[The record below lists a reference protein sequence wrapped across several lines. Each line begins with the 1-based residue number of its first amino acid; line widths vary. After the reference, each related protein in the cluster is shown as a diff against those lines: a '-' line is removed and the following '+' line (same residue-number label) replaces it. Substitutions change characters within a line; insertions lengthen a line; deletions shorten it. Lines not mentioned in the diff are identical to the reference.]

1 MLRQRCPRGCTRRT
15 VEAVQG
21 VRISTAQRNGVD
33 RPVVEGSSIDRGAV
47 QKSVRALNQSR
58 EWFSALGI
66 GVEVV
71 EISESS
77 SRTHFKDNAVA
88 IHAAVDGR
96 AIEIAV
102 AGLHQRGIWPTAVG
116 SIEAMQKCYRARR
129 RDLENCTQVRIG
141 YPGQAE
147 SRAIEISIVSQ
158 YEWRKGLA
166 AVGSV
171 KVIESFER
179 SPGSNAV
186 DSAAVCRSP
195 IFGSSVVSA
204 IRAFDRRSPWER
216 AIALVER
223 VQECEFPARA
233 DFENSPVVR
242 GAVFIRR
249 AVEVSVGAERE
260 SAGRECAC
268 YSIKVVKYAHLS
280 RRSDLKNCARI
291 VSASVV
297 GSAVEVSIPA
307 LNNESRI
314 VGMRRVA
321 SVGSEVV
328 KEGDLCPG
336 T

>member
-204 IRAFDRRSPWER
+204 VRALDRCSPGAR
-216 AIALVER
+216 AVGVVER
-223 VQECEFPARA
+223 VQDCEFPARA
-233 DFENSPVVR
+233 DFEDSPVVR
-242 GAVFIRR
+242 GAAYIGS

-260 SAGRECAC
+260 SAGGKRAGYAIE
-268 YSIKVVKYAHLS
+268 VVKYADLA
-280 RRSDLKNCARI
+280 RRSDLKNRARI
-291 VSASVV
+291 VSSTIM

-307 LNNESRI
+307 LGDKSRI
-314 VGMRRVA
+314 VGVRRVA
-321 SVGSEVV
+321 GVCSEVV
-328 KEGDLCPG
+328 
-336 T
+336 